1 MEYTV
6 YKILLSFRIDP
17 GINDTVNKTTI
28 EFLEGQLFFITKLIR
43 SYFSINHNTN
53 SNNVY
58 SLSREK
64 LTDLWLNKCKKRLI
78 SLKTMATY
86 QTFNSSSSLLKLKNN
101 LFITKDLFINTN
113 KEQYF

>member
-17 GINDTVNKTTI
+17 GINDTMNKTTI

-58 SLSREK
+58 SLTREK
-64 LTDLWLNKCKKRLI
+64 LTDLWLNKCKKAI
-78 SLKTMATY
+78 
-86 QTFNSSSSLLKLKNN
+86 NIIKNN
-101 LFITKDLFINTN
+101 GNLPNFQQFFISVETQ
-113 KEQYF
+113 EQSTHH

>member
-6 YKILLSFRIDP
+6 YKVLLSFRIDP

-64 LTDLWLNKCKKRLI
+64 LTDLWLNKCKKAI
-78 SLKTMATY
+78 
-86 QTFNSSSSLLKLKNN
+86 NIIKNN
-101 LFITKDLFINTN
+101 GNLPNFQQLFISVETE
-113 KEQYF
+113 EQSIHH